1 LTFATPEGDMYL
13 RLTLHPKT
21 RQALMHQW
29 NDALTLGDRR
39 LAKRVE
45 ALLAVAAGESLEQ
58 ASASLDLSE
67 QSVRNYVKAFL
78 LNGRDSLTYRSSPGR
93 PAKLTKTQK
102 KELSRLVTKGPEAA
116 GYDCGCWTTGL
127 IQDLIWAQ
135 FHVSYSVFYLA
146 ELLKQLGFSYQKGRF
161 VSDHLPD
168 VTPMQE
174 EWVQQKWPKILRRA
188 KRQKAWVLFG
198 DEVSFA
204 QWGSLGYTWAPRG
217 QQPVVKT
224 CGKRRAYKVFGLIEY
239 FTGKLF
245 YRGQTDKFTAA
256 SYQAFLRQVLRK
268 AQGRPILLIQDGARY
283 HTSAA
288 MQDFF
293 AQHADVLT
301 VYDLPK
307 YSPEFNPIE
316 YLWRN
321 IKRQATH
328 LRYFPTF
335 DRLVQKVNE
344 KLRYFAQHPAL
355 VLGVMGK
362 YRQANNSVT
371 A

>member
-1 LTFATPEGDMYL
+1 MNL
-13 RLTLHPKT
+13 RLTLHHNT
-21 RQALMHQW
+21 RQALIRQSQ
-29 NDALTLGDRR
+29 DALALGDLR
-39 LAKRVE
+39 LSKRLEVI
-45 ALLAVAAGESLEQ
+45 LYVAAGESFERVSEYLRVC
-58 ASASLDLSE
+58 E

-78 LNGRDSLTYRSSPGR
+78 LKGRDSLNYRSSPGR
-93 PAKLTKTQK
+93 PAKLTKSQK
-102 KELSRLVTKGPEAA
+102 KELGRLVTAGPEAA
-116 GYDCGCWTTGL
+116 GYECGCWTTGL
-127 IQDLIWAQ
+127 IQDLIWQ
-135 FHVSYSVFYLA
+135 RFKVGYSAFYVA
-146 ELLKQLGFSYQKGRF
+146 ELLKHLGFSYQKGRF

-168 VTPMQE
+168 VTPLQE
-174 EWVQQKWPKILRRA
+174 EWAQRKWPEILRVA
-188 KRQKAWVLFG
+188 KRKRAWVLFG

-224 CGKRRAYKVFGLIEY
+224 CGKRRAYKVFGLIDY
-239 FTGKLF
+239 FSGKLF
-245 YRGQTDKFTAA
+245 YRGQTDKFNAD

-268 AQGRPILLIQDGARY
+268 ANGQPIILIQDGARY
-283 HTSAA
+283 HTCAA
-288 MQDFF
+288 MTEFF
-293 AQHADVLT
+293 AQHADALT

-321 IKRQATH
+321 IKKQATH

-335 DRLVQKVNE
+335 DALIQTVNE

-362 YRQANNSVT
+362 YRQNKSPLAV
-371 A
+371 

>member
-1 LTFATPEGDMYL
+1 MHL
-13 RLTLHPKT
+13 RLTLHHQT
-21 RQALMHQW
+21 RQALMRQW
-29 NDALTLGDRR
+29 QDALALGDRR
-39 LAKRVE
+39 LVKRVE
-45 ALLAVAAGESLEQ
+45 AILAVAAGESLEQ
-58 ASASLDLSE
+58 VSISLGLCE

-102 KELSRLVTKGPEAA
+102 KELSRLVTAGPEAA

-127 IQDLIWAQ
+127 IQDLIWARFQ
-135 FHVSYSVFYLA
+135 VSYSVFYLA

-168 VTPMQE
+168 VTPLQE
-174 EWVQQKWPKILRRA
+174 EWVQRTWPEILRRA
-188 KRQKAWVLFG
+188 KRKKAWVLFG

-217 QQPVVKT
+217 EQPVVKT

-239 FTGKLF
+239 FSGKLF
-245 YRGQTDKFTAA
+245 YRGQTDKFNAD

-268 AQGRPILLIQDGARY
+268 ANGQHIILIQDGARY
-283 HTSAA
+283 HTCVA
-288 MQDFF
+288 MQEFF
-293 AQHADVLT
+293 AQQADGLT

-316 YLWRN
+316 R
-321 IKRQATH
+321 
-328 LRYFPTF
+328 
-335 DRLVQKVNE
+335 V
-344 KLRYFAQHPAL
+344 
-355 VLGVMGK
+355 
-362 YRQANNSVT
+362 
-371 A
+371 

>member
-1 LTFATPEGDMYL
+1 MQL
-13 RLTLHPKT
+13 RLTLHHKT
-21 RQALMHQW
+21 RQALLRQW
-29 NDALTLGDRR
+29 HDALALGDRR
-39 LAKRVE
+39 LVKRVE
-45 ALLAVAAGESLEQ
+45 AILAVAAGESLEQ
-58 ASASLDLSE
+58 ISASLDLCE
-67 QSVRNYVKAFL
+67 QSVRNYVQAFL

-102 KELSRLVTKGPEAA
+102 KELSRLVTAGHEAA

-127 IQDLIWAQ
+127 IQDLIWERFQ
-135 FHVSYSVFYLA
+135 VSYSVFYLA

-168 VTPMQE
+168 VTPLQE
-174 EWVQQKWPKILRRA
+174 EWVQQTWPEILRRA
-188 KRQKAWVLFG
+188 KRHKAWVLFG

-239 FTGKLF
+239 FSGRLF
-245 YRGQTDKFTAA
+245 YRGQTDKFNAD
-256 SYQAFLRQVLRK
+256 SYQAFLRSVLRK

-283 HTSAA
+283 HTCAA
-288 MQDFF
+288 MQEFF
-293 AQHADVLT
+293 AQHRDCLT

-335 DRLVQKVNE
+335 DSLIQKVDE

-355 VLGVMGK
+355 VLGVIGK
-362 YRQANNSVT
+362 YRQDKSPNVS
-371 A
+371 